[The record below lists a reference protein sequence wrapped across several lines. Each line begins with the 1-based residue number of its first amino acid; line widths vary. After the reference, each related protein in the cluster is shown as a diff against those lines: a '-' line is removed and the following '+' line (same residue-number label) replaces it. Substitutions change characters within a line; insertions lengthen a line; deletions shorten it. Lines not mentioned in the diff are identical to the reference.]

1 MFILIPVGLQSALGA
16 LRNPR
21 VLGNILSAR
30 VGIFAATAA
39 VAAATYKSTEPTVMQ
54 PAAKPAP
61 SDESQRN
68 SIKRRSSM
76 LEPANKHALVR
87 AACARSGRD
96 ARVSVLAMRTFP
108 CPTCPTAHLVHTSA
122 RLSPPMRP
130 AEEPPITC
138 QPAPA
143 RRREILG
150 LRADPDQLGP
160 IRHYNIMSRGLLLL

>member
-30 VGIFAATAA
+30 VGVFAATAA

-68 SIKRRSSM
+68 PIKRRSSM

-87 AACARSGRD
+87 AASTRSGRD
-96 ARVSVLAMRTFP
+96 ARVP
-108 CPTCPTAHLVHTSA
+108 CPRCA
-122 RLSPPMRP
+122 RFHAYL
-130 AEEPPITC
+130 
-138 QPAPA
+138 
-143 RRREILG
+143 
-150 LRADPDQLGP
+150 
-160 IRHYNIMSRGLLLL
+160 